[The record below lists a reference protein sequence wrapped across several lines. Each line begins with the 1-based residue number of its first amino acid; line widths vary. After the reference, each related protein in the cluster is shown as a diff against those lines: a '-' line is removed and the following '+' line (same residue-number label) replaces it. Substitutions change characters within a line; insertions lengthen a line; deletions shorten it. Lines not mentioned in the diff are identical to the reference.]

1 MTTQQIFEAIT
12 NAQLRPVQQCDLDGG
27 PTGIEGFAEIT
38 GGPLDGLLLYIQV
51 GSDPVTA
58 VSEPM
63 PEFLGVRL
71 ASSVELAEAMGR
83 TSSDDGELTF

>member
-12 NAQLRPVQQCDLDGG
+12 NAQLRPVRQHGLDDGQ
-27 PTGIEGFAEIT
+27 TGIEGFAEVT

-58 VSEPM
+58 VSEPT

-83 TSSDDGELTF
+83 MPPDDGELTF